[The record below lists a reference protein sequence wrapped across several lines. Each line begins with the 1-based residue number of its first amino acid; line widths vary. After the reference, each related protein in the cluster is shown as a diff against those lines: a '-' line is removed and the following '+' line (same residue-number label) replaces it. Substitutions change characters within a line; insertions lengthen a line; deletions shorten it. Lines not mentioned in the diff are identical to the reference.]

1 MFPTVELGATVG
13 NVTDNNL
20 QPSGTAMR
28 PQTAAKKLGIYLP
41 AAPQEFQDGAITHA
55 ELRDLH
61 TNPPEWLAE
70 LRRTGPYPR
79 PVVAQKLGISVTAL
93 KKNDMDKPLNA
104 AEIKELLENQPDWL
118 RAARTAHAESRAEG
132 TEGDVEGEADAAN
145 GEVDTSKLPED
156 KDFVDAIEESL
167 AKGEAAVGEATPANV
182 ESGESA
188 EATDAADAPE
198 EDVK

>member
-79 PVVAQKLGISVTAL
+79 PIVAQKLGISVTAL

-104 AEIKELLENQPDWL
+104 AEVKELLENQPDWL
-118 RAARTAHAESRAEG
+118 RAARTAHADSRAESAEG
-132 TEGDVEGEADAAN
+132 SEGDVESAAAS
-145 GEVDTSKLPED
+145 GEVDTSKLPEN

-167 AKGEAAVGEATPANV
+167 AEGEAAVGEATPAD
-182 ESGESA
+182 A
-188 EATDAADAPE
+188 EAESESADAPE
-198 EDVK
+198 EDAK

>member
-1 MFPTVELGATVG
+1 MFPMVELGATVEIV
-13 NVTDNNL
+13 NDNNL

-41 AAPQEFQDGAITHA
+41 AAPSEFQERAITHA

-61 TNPPEWLAE
+61 TNPPEWLTE

-93 KKNDMDKPLNA
+93 KKNDMDKPLDA

-132 TEGDVEGEADAAN
+132 QPAEATAPA
-145 GEVDTSKLPED
+145 EEE
-156 KDFVDAIEESL
+156 DFVESVEKSLAESEAAIEEASDD
-167 AKGEAAVGEATPANV
+167 
-182 ESGESA
+182 A
-188 EATDAADAPE
+188 EDSEDAD
-198 EDVK
+198 KQ

>member
-1 MFPTVELGATVG
+1 MVELGATVEIV
-13 NVTDNNL
+13 NDNNL

-41 AAPQEFQDGAITHA
+41 AAPSEFQERAITHA

-61 TNPPEWLAE
+61 TNPPEWLTE

-93 KKNDMDKPLNA
+93 KKNDMDKPLDA

-118 RAARTAHAESRAEG
+118 RAARTAHAESRADGQPAEG
-132 TEGDVEGEADAAN
+132 NATKSQDAEATAPA
-145 GEVDTSKLPED
+145 EEE
-156 KDFVDAIEESL
+156 DFVESVEKSLAESEAAIEEASDD
-167 AKGEAAVGEATPANV
+167 
-182 ESGESA
+182 A
-188 EATDAADAPE
+188 EDSEDAD
-198 EDVK
+198 KQ

>member
-1 MFPTVELGATVG
+1 MFPAVELGATVG
-13 NVTDNNL
+13 NVNEENL

-61 TNPPEWLAE
+61 TNPPEWLVE

-79 PVVAQKLGISVTAL
+79 PVVAQKLGISVSAL
-93 KKNDMDKPLNA
+93 KKNDMDKPLDA

-118 RAARTAHAESRAEG
+118 RAARTALAESRTEEESTESNSAE
-132 TEGDVEGEADAAN
+132 VAAAD
-145 GEVDTSKLPED
+145 LPQDE
-156 KDFVDAIEESL
+156 DFVEAIEESL
-167 AKGEAAVGEATPANV
+167 AQGEAAVGEASPAEEANTD
-182 ESGESA
+182 A
-188 EATDAADAPE
+188 EADS
-198 EDVK
+198 EDK

>member
-1 MFPTVELGATVG
+1 MFPAVELGATVG

-132 TEGDVEGEADAAN
+132 TQDTEGSEGVVEATAAS

-156 KDFVDAIEESL
+156 NDFVDAIEESL
-167 AKGEAAVGEATPANV
+167 AESEAAVGEAAPA
-182 ESGESA
+182 
-188 EATDAADAPE
+188 DAAE
-198 EDVK
+198 EDTK

>member
-1 MFPTVELGATVG
+1 MVELGATVEIV
-13 NVTDNNL
+13 NDNNL

-41 AAPQEFQDGAITHA
+41 AAPSEFQERAITHA

-61 TNPPEWLAE
+61 TNPPEWLTE

-93 KKNDMDKPLNA
+93 KKNDMDKPLDA

-118 RAARTAHAESRAEG
+118 RAARTAHAEAR
-132 TEGDVEGEADAAN
+132 TEGQSADGNAAQAQQSAAGHATRSQDAEATA
-145 GEVDTSKLPED
+145 PEEE
-156 KDFVDAIEESL
+156 DFVESVEKSLAESEAAIEEASDD
-167 AKGEAAVGEATPANV
+167 
-182 ESGESA
+182 A
-188 EATDAADAPE
+188 EDSEDAD
-198 EDVK
+198 KQ

>member
-1 MFPTVELGATVG
+1 MFPAVELGATVG

-132 TEGDVEGEADAAN
+132 EAEAN
-145 GEVDTSKLPED
+145 TASGEVDTSKLPED

-167 AKGEAAVGEATPANV
+167 AEGEAAVGEAAPA
-182 ESGESA
+182 EAAESA
-188 EATDAADAPE
+188 DEA
-198 EDVK
+198 K

>member
-1 MFPTVELGATVG
+1 MFPAVELGATVG

-61 TNPPEWLAE
+61 TNPPEWLVE

-132 TEGDVEGEADAAN
+132 TQDTEGSEGVVEATAAS
-145 GEVDTSKLPED
+145 GEVDTSKLPEN

-167 AKGEAAVGEATPANV
+167 AEGEAAVGEATPAEA
-182 ESGESA
+182 ESESA
-188 EATDAADAPE
+188 DASE
-198 EDVK
+198 EDAK

>member
-1 MFPTVELGATVG
+1 MFPMVELGATVEIV
-13 NVTDNNL
+13 NDNNL

-41 AAPQEFQDGAITHA
+41 AAPSEFQERAITHA

-61 TNPPEWLAE
+61 TNPPEWLTE

-93 KKNDMDKPLNA
+93 KKNDMDKPLDA

-118 RAARTAHAESRAEG
+118 RAARTTHAESRPEG
-132 TEGDVEGEADAAN
+132 TSAEDASADDAAPESSTP
-145 GEVDTSKLPED
+145 EVTTSTELDDE
-156 KDFVDAIEESL
+156 DFVESVEKSL
-167 AKGEAAVGEATPANV
+167 AESEAAVE
-182 ESGESA
+182 ESA
-188 EATDAADAPE
+188 EPE
-198 EDVK
+198 EK

>member
-1 MFPTVELGATVG
+1 MVELGATVEIV
-13 NVTDNNL
+13 NDNNL

-41 AAPQEFQDGAITHA
+41 AAPSEFQERAITHA

-61 TNPPEWLAE
+61 TNPPEWLTE

-93 KKNDMDKPLNA
+93 KKNDMDKPLDA

-118 RAARTAHAESRAEG
+118 RAARTAHAEARTEGQPAEATAPAEG
-132 TEGDVEGEADAAN
+132 E
-145 GEVDTSKLPED
+145 
-156 KDFVDAIEESL
+156 DFVESVEKSLADSEAAIEEASDD
-167 AKGEAAVGEATPANV
+167 
-182 ESGESA
+182 A
-188 EATDAADAPE
+188 EDSEDAD
-198 EDVK
+198 KQ

>member
-1 MFPTVELGATVG
+1 MFPAVELGATVG

-61 TNPPEWLAE
+61 TNPPEWLAQ

-132 TEGDVEGEADAAN
+132 AEGSEGDVEDAAGS

-167 AKGEAAVGEATPANV
+167 AEGEAAVGEAAPA
-182 ESGESA
+182 
-188 EATDAADAPE
+188 DAAE
-198 EDVK
+198 EDTK

>member
-79 PVVAQKLGISVTAL
+79 PIVAQKLGISVTAL

-104 AEIKELLENQPDWL
+104 AEVKELLENQPDWL
-118 RAARTAHAESRAEG
+118 RAARTAHADSRSESAEG
-132 TEGDVEGEADAAN
+132 SEGDVESAAAS
-145 GEVDTSKLPED
+145 GEVDTSKLPEN

-167 AKGEAAVGEATPANV
+167 AEGEAAVGEATPAEA
-182 ESGESA
+182 ESES
-188 EATDAADAPE
+188 ADAPE
-198 EDVK
+198 EDAK

>member
-79 PVVAQKLGISVTAL
+79 PIVAQKLGISVTAL

-104 AEIKELLENQPDWL
+104 AEVKELLENQPDWL
-118 RAARTAHAESRAEG
+118 RAARTAHADSRSESAEG
-132 TEGDVEGEADAAN
+132 SEGDVESAAAS
-145 GEVDTSKLPED
+145 GEVDTSKLPEN

-167 AKGEAAVGEATPANV
+167 AEGEAAVGEATPAD
-182 ESGESA
+182 A
-188 EATDAADAPE
+188 EAESESADAPE
-198 EDVK
+198 EDAK

>member
-1 MFPTVELGATVG
+1 MFPAVELGATVG

-70 LRRTGPYPR
+70 LRRTGPSPR
-79 PVVAQKLGISVTAL
+79 PVVAQKLGFSVTAL

-132 TEGDVEGEADAAN
+132 TQDTEGSEGVVEATAAS

-156 KDFVDAIEESL
+156 NDFVDAIEESL
-167 AKGEAAVGEATPANV
+167 AESEAAVGEAAPA
-182 ESGESA
+182 
-188 EATDAADAPE
+188 DAAE
-198 EDVK
+198 EDTK

>member
-79 PVVAQKLGISVTAL
+79 PIVAQKLGISVTAL

-104 AEIKELLENQPDWL
+104 AEVKELLENQPDWL
-118 RAARTAHAESRAEG
+118 RAARTAHADSRAESAEG
-132 TEGDVEGEADAAN
+132 SEGDVESAAAS
-145 GEVDTSKLPED
+145 GEVDISKLPEN

-167 AKGEAAVGEATPANV
+167 AEGEAAVGEATPAEA
-182 ESGESA
+182 ESES
-188 EATDAADAPE
+188 ADAPE
-198 EDVK
+198 EDAK

>member
-1 MFPTVELGATVG
+1 MFPAVELGATVG

-70 LRRTGPYPR
+70 LRRTGPSPR
-79 PVVAQKLGISVTAL
+79 PVVAQKLGFSVTAL
-93 KKNDMDKPLNA
+93 KKNDMDKPLTT
-104 AEIKELLENQPDWL
+104 AEIKDLLEQMPEWL
-118 RAARTAHAESRAEG
+118 EAARESMAKQRVEAAEAEAKKDDGPGRAAA
-132 TEGDVEGEADAAN
+132 
-145 GEVDTSKLPED
+145 
-156 KDFVDAIEESL
+156 
-167 AKGEAAVGEATPANV
+167 EAARN
-182 ESGESA
+182 A
-188 EATDAADAPE
+188 E
-198 EDVK
+198 K

>member
-1 MFPTVELGATVG
+1 MVELGATVEFV
-13 NVTDNNL
+13 NDNNL

-41 AAPQEFQDGAITHA
+41 AAPQEFQDRAITHA

-61 TNPPEWLAE
+61 TNPPEWLSE

-93 KKNDMDKPLNA
+93 KKNDMDKPLDA

-118 RAARTAHAESRAEG
+118 RAARTTHAESREEG
-132 TEGDVEGEADAAN
+132 KNADGKNTEETTVSSDE
-145 GEVDTSKLPED
+145 
-156 KDFVDAIEESL
+156 DFVDSVEKSL
-167 AKGEAAVGEATPANV
+167 AQSEAAVE
-182 ESGESA
+182 ESEG
-188 EATDAADAPE
+188 TD
-198 EDVK
+198 KQ

>member
-1 MFPTVELGATVG
+1 MVELGATVEFV
-13 NVTDNNL
+13 NDNNL

-41 AAPQEFQDGAITHA
+41 AAPSEFQERAITHA

-61 TNPPEWLAE
+61 TNPPEWLTE

-93 KKNDMDKPLNA
+93 KKNDMDKPLDA

-118 RAARTAHAESRAEG
+118 RAARTAHAEARTEGQSAEG
-132 TEGDVEGEADAAN
+132 NATKSQDAEATAPA
-145 GEVDTSKLPED
+145 EEE
-156 KDFVDAIEESL
+156 DFVESVEKSLAESEAAIEEASDD
-167 AKGEAAVGEATPANV
+167 
-182 ESGESA
+182 A
-188 EATDAADAPE
+188 EDSEDAD
-198 EDVK
+198 KQ

>member
-1 MFPTVELGATVG
+1 M
-13 NVTDNNL
+13 TDNNM

-79 PVVAQKLGISVTAL
+79 PIVAQKLGISVTAL

-104 AEIKELLENQPDWL
+104 AEVKELLENQPDWL
-118 RAARTAHAESRAEG
+118 RAARTAHADSRAESAEG
-132 TEGDVEGEADAAN
+132 AEGDVESAAAS
-145 GEVDTSKLPED
+145 GEVDTSKLPEN

-167 AKGEAAVGEATPANV
+167 AEGEAAVGEATPAD
-182 ESGESA
+182 A
-188 EATDAADAPE
+188 EAESESADAPE
-198 EDVK
+198 EDAK

>member
-1 MFPTVELGATVG
+1 MVELGATVEIV
-13 NVTDNNL
+13 NDNNL

-41 AAPQEFQDGAITHA
+41 AAPSEFQERAITHA

-61 TNPPEWLAE
+61 TNPPEWLTE

-93 KKNDMDKPLNA
+93 KKNDMDKPLDA

-132 TEGDVEGEADAAN
+132 QPAEATAPAEGE
-145 GEVDTSKLPED
+145 
-156 KDFVDAIEESL
+156 DFVESVEKSLADSEAAIEEASDDP
-167 AKGEAAVGEATPANV
+167 EDSE
-182 ESGESA
+182 
-188 EATDAADAPE
+188 DAD
-198 EDVK
+198 KQ